1 MTRNA
6 SFETLTRHS
15 RPDRESPQRR
25 YHHGSAFFCLA
36 GGPMPFG
43 PVRAFGA
50 IPPASSCPARP
61 GISLRAP
68 PVHKDTGVYAAR
80 RAQGHP
86 ALVILSAL
94 PVILSEAKN
103 LRGAKHLYVN
113 QLYKRG
119 HIKNRTLFPV
129 IRYVPITYFH
139 GHPSFPTLSV
149 MPDLDRASV

>member
-1 MTRNA
+1 MGSPR
-6 SFETLTRHS
+6 RHA
-15 RPDRESPQRR
+15 RP
-25 YHHGSAFFCLA
+25 
-36 GGPMPFG
+36 
-43 PVRAFGA
+43 
-50 IPPASSCPARP
+50 RP
-61 GISLRAP
+61 GISFYTV
-68 PVHKDTGVYAAR
+68 PVILS
-80 RAQGHP
+80 
-86 ALVILSAL
+86 ALPVILSALPVVLSAL

-149 MPDLDRASV
+149 MPDLDLASV